1 MESDVTEHP
10 SISLPEPIAAYFAAD
25 RFDADAVAR
34 CFTNDAVV
42 KDEGATHSG
51 LAAIRR
57 WKAEAAAKYTYTCE
71 PFRLEREPGLTVVH
85 SHLEGDFPG
94 GQVDLRFIFR
104 LERGMIA
111 ALEIKP

>member
-1 MESDVTEHP
+1 MTKHP

-25 RFDADAVAR
+25 KLDAEAVAR

-42 KDEGATHSG
+42 KDEGETHSG

-57 WKAEAAAKYTYTCE
+57 WKTEAAAKYTYTCE
-71 PFRLEREPGLTVVH
+71 PFLVEREPGQTVVH

-94 GQVDLRFIFR
+94 GQVDLRFFFR
-104 LERGMIA
+104 LERGKIA
-111 ALEIKP
+111 SLEIKP